1 MACINPTDEVMG
13 MEAILERCAGL
24 DVHQETVVACVL
36 YGELERKPKQEIRTF
51 STTTKGLLALNDWLN
66 EWECTHIAMESTG
79 VYWKPVWNILEGA
92 FTLIL
97 ANARRIKNVPGR
109 KTDVAD
115 AFWIAQLLRSGLI
128 SPSFVPPVDIRNLR
142 DLTRYR
148 RKLLGHATAE
158 KNQVHKILQDAN
170 VKLTTYI
177 SDIFGVS
184 GRALL
189 ESIINGEVLD
199 ADEVREKVKTSLKRK
214 VPELLEALD
223 GRMNK
228 HHRMMLGM
236 HIDHLSYIERQ
247 LEKVESEID
256 QLLKPYL
263 SSMELLITIPGIQK
277 DAAAVILAEIG
288 NDMTC
293 FGGDPQLAAWAG
305 LSPGNNESAGKKK
318 SSRIAKGN
326 KSLKAVLCQAAWAA
340 SKSKGTRLASFF
352 YRIQKRRGQRK
363 ATIATAHLILR
374 IIYRMLKDRVAYR
387 EIGWDYLTSST
398 PSVEYWIK
406 KIEAQGFNVKVES
419 AEAS

>member
-1 MACINPTDEVMG
+1 

-51 STTTKGLLALNDWLN
+51 STTTKGLLELHDWLSN
-66 EWECTHIAMESTG
+66 WECTHIAMESTG
-79 VYWKPVWNILEGA
+79 VYWKPVWNILEGS
-92 FTLIL
+92 FTLVL

-128 SPSFVPPVDIRNLR
+128 SPSFVPPVDIRNMR

-148 RKLLGHATAE
+148 RKLLGDATAE
-158 KNQVHKILQDAN
+158 KNRIHKILQDAN
-170 VKLTTYI
+170 LKLTTYI

-189 ESIINGEVLD
+189 ESVINGEVLE
-199 ADEVREKVKTSLKRK
+199 ADEIKEKVKTSLKRK
-214 VPELLEALD
+214 VPELLEALN
-223 GRMNK
+223 GRMRK
-228 HHRMMLGM
+228 HHRMMMGLHM
-236 HIDHLSYIERQ
+236 DHLSYVEKQ

-256 QLLKPYL
+256 RLLEPYL
-263 SSMELLITIPGIQK
+263 QSVELLITIPGIQK
-277 DAAAVILAEIG
+277 DATAVILAEIG
-288 NDMTC
+288 NDMSC
-293 FGGDPQLAAWAG
+293 FGGDPQLSAWAG

-352 YRIQKRRGQRK
+352 YRIQKRRGQKK

-374 IIYRMLKDRVAYR
+374 IIYRMLKDKVPYH
-387 EIGWDYLTSST
+387 ETGWDYLTSST
-398 PSVEYWIK
+398 SSVDYWIK
-406 KIEAQGFNVKVES
+406 KIEAQGFTVKLES